1 MTRQDLVNYR
11 DNLNYLDQKFEDIM
25 RRRERL
31 FKITPS
37 YEESSHTNSAVQ
49 DKFAEKLAKII
60 DDEMKYFKAVENKLN
75 KLKEIEKV
83 LDSFQN
89 TLYRNILYNLYISDK
104 KYNLTQVA
112 NLIDKEY
119 TYVCKLHGE
128 ALNEFD
134 VKCEEYNKSQQI
146 TLNHNV

>member
-1 MTRQDLVNYR
+1 MNRQDLINYR

-37 YEESSHTNSAVQ
+37 YEESAHTNSAIQ
-49 DKFAEKLAKII
+49 DKFAQELAKIL
-60 DDEMKYFKAVENKLN
+60 DDEMGYFKAVEKKLN

-83 LDSFQN
+83 LDSLEN

-119 TYVCKLHGE
+119 TYVCRLHRRSTKW
-128 ALNEFD
+128 
-134 VKCEEYNKSQQI
+134 VW
-146 TLNHNV
+146 

>member
-1 MTRQDLVNYR
+1 MNRQDLINYR
-11 DNLNYLDQKFEDIM
+11 DNIAYLDQKFENIM

-37 YEESSHTNSAVQ
+37 YEESSHVNSAIQ
-49 DKFAEKLAKII
+49 DKFAEKLAKIL
-60 DDEMKYFKAVENKLN
+60 DDEMAYYKLVEEKLN
-75 KLKEIEKV
+75 KMKKIEII
-83 LDSFQN
+83 LDTMEN
-89 TLYRNILYNLYISDK
+89 TLYRNILYNLYINEK

-134 VKCEEYNKSQQI
+134 KQCEI
-146 TLNHNV
+146 FTTNHNK